1 MGYARTQKGAKYRV
15 ALKHGLRAK
24 GLNPVPKLST
34 KKLEKL
40 YRRNVSKHLPKKA
53 GL

>member
-15 ALKHGLRAK
+15 ALKHGIRRVGISVK
-24 GLNPVPKLST
+24 PKTTT

-40 YRRNVSKHLPKKA
+40 YRRNVSKKLPKR
-53 GL
+53 